1 MKTDS
6 DKTQSCQLVQLKHL
20 VVDDIINFDPRREP
34 DCSFNYVDISSID
47 NVEKRITQPKVTVG
61 RLAPSRAR
69 QVIRANDVLVATT
82 RPNLNAVALVPP
94 SLDGAICSTGFC
106 VLRCNSK
113 ILPQYL
119 FLFVQSELF
128 VSEMSDLVQGALY
141 PAVTDRQ
148 VKAQYLPLVSIE
160 SQNRIIEDVAGQHA
174 AIITTIAAIE
184 SQLAAARRLPSAIL
198 RKHFPTATSS

>member
-1 MKTDS
+1 
-6 DKTQSCQLVQLKHL
+6 
-20 VVDDIINFDPRREP
+20 
-34 DCSFNYVDISSID
+34 
-47 NVEKRITQPKVTVG
+47 
-61 RLAPSRAR
+61 
-69 QVIRANDVLVATT
+69 
-82 RPNLNAVALVPP
+82 
-94 SLDGAICSTGFC
+94 
-106 VLRCNSK
+106 
-113 ILPQYL
+113 
-119 FLFVQSELF
+119 
-128 VSEMSDLVQGALY
+128 MSDLVQGALY